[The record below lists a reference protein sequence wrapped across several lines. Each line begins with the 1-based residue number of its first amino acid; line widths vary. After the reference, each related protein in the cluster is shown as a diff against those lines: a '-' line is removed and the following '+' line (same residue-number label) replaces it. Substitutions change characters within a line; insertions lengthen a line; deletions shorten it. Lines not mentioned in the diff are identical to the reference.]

1 MNERDGLDLRLAAVS
16 AGIWAAALAG
26 LLTNPPTAFALAFV
40 GAAVFA
46 AAMCGKTRWLGVLA
60 AAALG
65 VAGGGLTT
73 AVQLLPRDSG
83 PIPVLAADRAEVGV
97 VGTVQDD
104 PRPIRSAAAP
114 SYVVPVS
121 VGELRTPTGRLTL
134 GASVVVFGAGQQWA
148 RLLPGQRLRLSG
160 RLGPA
165 DEGAVTAATM
175 TAKGPPELIGAPP
188 YVQTVAGG
196 LRAGL
201 RQACDPLPDPQ
212 GGLLPGLVVG
222 DTSTLDPQ
230 VAEDFRLTGMTH
242 LTAVSGS
249 NCAIVSGAILLLC
262 RRLRVRPAVA
272 AICAAAALAGFVV
285 LARPSPS
292 VLRAAVMGG
301 LALIALASGRPRA
314 ALPALCATVGLLILL
329 DAGQAASAGFV
340 LSVLATAG
348 LLTVAPGWRDALRR
362 RHVPPGIAEGLA
374 VPAAAQLA
382 CAPVIAGLSGTVG
395 LIAIPANLLAIP
407 AVAPAT
413 VLGVLAAVVS
423 PVAPPV
429 AAALAWCASWPAL
442 WLVTIADVGANV
454 PGGVLPWPAGVPG
467 ALLLLVVLVVL
478 LAAARVAWVRRAA
491 AAVIV
496 VVILVAVPIRVVAP
510 GWPPAGWQLVGCAVG
525 QGDAIVLRVAALTAV
540 VVDTGPEPVAVDG
553 CLRRLDIQVIPVL
566 LLSHLHA
573 DHVGGIEGAVRGRK
587 VGVVLVGPY
596 RLPATGEQTLQAAV
610 SRHHLRVLTVQPG
623 DRYQVGPVDLLVLG
637 PPATIRATRSDP
649 NNNSLMVL
657 ADLAGT
663 TVLLPG
669 DAEREEE
676 DAVLSAG
683 AAVRADVLKVPHHG
697 SMYSDPRFLDAVAP
711 AMAIVEV
718 GRDNDYGHPSPGVLL
733 HLRRLG
739 AQVWR
744 TDLDGDIA
752 VVRRDGRLA
761 GVARGTDPTARSP

>member
-1 MNERDGLDLRLAAVS
+1 
-16 AGIWAAALAG
+16 
-26 LLTNPPTAFALAFV
+26 
-40 GAAVFA
+40 
-46 AAMCGKTRWLGVLA
+46 
-60 AAALG
+60 
-65 VAGGGLTT
+65 
-73 AVQLLPRDSG
+73 
-83 PIPVLAADRAEVGV
+83 
-97 VGTVQDD
+97 
-104 PRPIRSAAAP
+104 
-114 SYVVPVS
+114 
-121 VGELRTPTGRLTL
+121 
-134 GASVVVFGAGQQWA
+134 
-148 RLLPGQRLRLSG
+148 
-160 RLGPA
+160 
-165 DEGAVTAATM
+165 
-175 TAKGPPELIGAPP
+175 
-188 YVQTVAGG
+188 
-196 LRAGL
+196 
-201 RQACDPLPDPQ
+201 
-212 GGLLPGLVVG
+212 
-222 DTSTLDPQ
+222 
-230 VAEDFRLTGMTH
+230 
-242 LTAVSGS
+242 
-249 NCAIVSGAILLLC
+249 
-262 RRLRVRPAVA
+262 
-272 AICAAAALAGFVV
+272 
-285 LARPSPS
+285 
-292 VLRAAVMGG
+292 
-301 LALIALASGRPRA
+301 
-314 ALPALCATVGLLILL
+314 
-329 DAGQAASAGFV
+329 
-340 LSVLATAG
+340 
-348 LLTVAPGWRDALRR
+348 
-362 RHVPPGIAEGLA
+362 VPPGVAEGLA

-395 LIAIPANLLAIP
+395 LVAIPANLLAIP

-413 VLGVLAAVVS
+413 VFGVLAALVS
-423 PVAPPV
+423 PVAPPL
-429 AAALAWCASWPAL
+429 ATALAWCASWPAL

-454 PGGVLPWPAGVPG
+454 PGGVLPWPSGVPG
-467 ALLLLVVLVVL
+467 ALLLVVVLVVL

-496 VVILVAVPIRVVAP
+496 VVILVAVPIRVVSP

-540 VVDTGPEPVAVDG
+540 VIDTGPEPVAVDG

-573 DHVGGIEGAVRGRK
+573 DHVGGIEGAVRGRQ

-637 PPATIRATRSDP
+637 PAATIRATRSDP

-669 DAEREEE
+669 DAEREAE
-676 DAVLSAG
+676 DAVLSTG

-697 SMYSDPRFLDAVAP
+697 SMYSDPRFLDAVSP

>member
-1 MNERDGLDLRLAAVS
+1 MTEHDGLDLRLAAVG

-26 LLTNPPTAFALAFV
+26 LLTSPPVALAIAVV
-40 GAAVFA
+40 GAVVFV
-46 AAMCGKTRWLGVLA
+46 AAMCGKAHWLGVLA

-73 AVQLLPRDSG
+73 SVQLLPRDTG
-83 PIPVLAADRAEVGV
+83 PIPVLAADRAEVSV

-114 SYVVPVS
+114 SYLVPIGVS
-121 VGELRTPTGRLTL
+121 ELRTSGRRLAL
-134 GASVVVFGAGQQWA
+134 GASVLVFGADRRWLG
-148 RLLPGQRLRLSG
+148 LLPGQRLRVSG
-160 RLGPA
+160 RLGPP
-165 DEGAVTAATM
+165 GSVAVTAATL
-175 TAKGPPELIGAPP
+175 TAAGPPTLIGAPP
-188 YVQTVAGG
+188 YVQTAAGG

-249 NCAIVSGAILLLC
+249 NCAIVSGVVLLLC
-262 RRLRVRPAVA
+262 RRLRARPTVA
-272 AICAAAALAGFVV
+272 AVCAAVALAGFVV

-301 LALIALASGRPRA
+301 LALVALASGRPRS
-314 ALPALCATVGLLILL
+314 ALPALCATIGLLILL

-348 LLTVAPGWRDALRR
+348 LLVVAPGWRDALRSR
-362 RHVPPGIAEGLA
+362 RVPAGIAEGIA

-382 CAPVIAGLSGTVG
+382 CAPVIAGMSGTVG
-395 LIAIPANLLAIP
+395 LVAVPANLLAVP

-413 VLGVLAAVVS
+413 VLGVLAALVS

-429 AAALAWCASWPAL
+429 AAVLAWCASWPAL
-442 WLVTIADVGANV
+442 WLVTIADIGANI
-454 PGGVLPWPAGVPG
+454 PGGVLPWPSGLSG
-467 ALLLLVVLVVL
+467 ALLLLVVLLVVL
-478 LAAARVAWVRRAA
+478 AAGRIAWIRRAA

-496 VVILVAVPIRVVAP
+496 VVILVVVPIRVVAP
-510 GWPPAGWQLVGCAVG
+510 GWPPVGWQLVGCAVG

-540 VVDTGPEPVAVDG
+540 VIDTGPEPVAVDG

-573 DHVGGIEGAVRGRK
+573 DHVGGIEGAVRGRQ
-587 VGVVLVGPY
+587 VGVVLVGRY
-596 RLPATGEQTLQAAV
+596 RLPGTGEQTLETAV
-610 SRHHLRVLTVQPG
+610 SRHHLRVVTVQPG
-623 DRYQVGPVDLLVLG
+623 DQYQVGPVGLRVLG
-637 PPATIRATRSDP
+637 PSATIRGTRSDP

-676 DAVLSAG
+676 DAILSAG

-697 SMYSDPRFLDAVAP
+697 SMYSDPRFIDTVAP
-711 AMAIVEV
+711 AVAIVEV
-718 GRDNDYGHPSPGVLL
+718 GLGNDYGHPSPGVLL
-733 HLRRLG
+733 HLRRIG

-744 TDLDGDIA
+744 TDLDGDVA
-752 VVRRDGRLA
+752 VVRQDGRLA
-761 GVARGTDPTARSP
+761 GVARGTDPVARSP